1 MTLNKGWIGATAQ
14 GTTAKF
20 HSKSTFTRQ
29 VGFICYRFRIDL
41 KPTKTGP
48 RNLCCH
54 PGSLYW
60 PYVIGHLHYVKP
72 TQVKYDCVQLMSDWS
87 TSKNFLLPESF
98 LALNLTISS
107 PILRRRRPRA
117 RSKTRAGAGPPA
129 RTRPQAR
136 ARSRDGLPSREES
149 LCSQVGTAERT
160 RQATME
166 VIETF
171 SFPRSSCLYFLPWSQ

>member
-1 MTLNKGWIGATAQ
+1 MSNQHREKMIVFNWCQ
-14 GTTAKF
+14 
-20 HSKSTFTRQ
+20 
-29 VGFICYRFRIDL
+29 
-41 KPTKTGP
+41 TGP
-48 RNLCCH
+48 
-54 PGSLYW
+54 Y
-60 PYVIGHLHYVKP
+60 K
-72 TQVKYDCVQLMSDWS
+72 K
-87 TSKNFLLPESF
+87 KFLLPESF

-136 ARSRDGLPSREES
+136 ARSRDELPSREES
-149 LCSQVGTAERT
+149 LCSQVGAAERT

-171 SFPRSSCLYFLPWSQ
+171 SFFFPGSSCLTLLPTVVTMTVVVLGWLLMAFNWKLENLIHNSASYTRHFYSTDSINNFLFG